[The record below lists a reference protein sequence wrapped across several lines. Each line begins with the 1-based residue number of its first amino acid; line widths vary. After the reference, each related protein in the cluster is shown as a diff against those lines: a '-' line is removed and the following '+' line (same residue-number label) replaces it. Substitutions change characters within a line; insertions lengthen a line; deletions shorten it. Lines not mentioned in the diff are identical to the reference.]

1 MSLYQSILAYLSAL
15 PTQNARLLRL
25 HTPLGPDALV
35 AERVEVDEA
44 IGPQAHAP
52 EGTAAP
58 AAAATQLV
66 VHALAGDAHLEL
78 KSLIG
83 QPVLL
88 ELLTAGGSL
97 RPWSGHVTSF
107 ALLGSDGGLARY
119 RLVIQPWL
127 AFLGHNQDSWVFQDQ
142 TVMEIVDQIFN
153 DHAGQ
158 GTLKPQWRW
167 ELSDPA
173 VYPRRSLSIQYN
185 ESDLAY
191 VHRLLREE
199 GLFYWWEH
207 EGAEGKGSH
216 TLVIADHNGAFQPNA
231 QSRVRFTQ
239 AGAVLKEDS
248 LTQVQTHARVRTAS
262 LELASGDHRT
272 LSLRPQQQSG
282 QNLPASLAHLSVADL
297 PGAYAYED
305 SAQGERLLQRQ
316 IEALDAQ
323 RHQGQATGTVRTA
336 APATHFTLVDH
347 PVHDGSNAERDQLV
361 ILRAQHRARNNLSAD
376 HKAQVLSLLGQLAQ
390 DKLGV
395 KTAPTPEEKDTSP
408 LYQCELQ
415 TLALAQPVRLVNVQA
430 NGLPDTRLHPRP
442 TITGV
447 QTALVVGTAEPVHTD
462 RDQRI
467 KVQFHWQ
474 RGAAGSHR
482 LEHPTGD
489 DNAPTSDASGTWVR
503 VATPVAGQNWG
514 SVFTPRLGQ
523 EVLVAFIAGD
533 IDRPVVIGSVY
544 NGQGQPEAQGN
555 QVARGGSGATGN
567 APAWFAG
574 SSRKDQNQG
583 HAHNAV
589 LSGLKSQELPSSQ
602 QGSGGHNQLVFD
614 DSPGANR
621 IELSTTQAATRL
633 QLGHLLNQNDN
644 QRLGSRGHGLELATR
659 AWGAVRAGSGLLI
672 SSHGKPA
679 STAGAGNQMD
689 SREPLA
695 RIQSGQELLH
705 TLAQSAQDHKA
716 QLAGEAP
723 VKGATEQDKAKQLPV
738 EQGLWATQQSL
749 KERQSNGGGESDD
762 PSSDEPSIGGGQG
775 TVTAW
780 SRPDLV
786 LASPAGIIQ
795 ASPKSGLTSAGHTVT
810 LVAGQDIN
818 QLAAQNWALAAKDGI
833 VLYTYGKASNGSK
846 PNQETGIQLHA
857 ASGNVNSQSQSGATH
872 VVADKAVSVSSTAA
886 GIKVSSP
893 TRIVLTAGG
902 AGITI
907 SGGNITLAAPG
918 NITLKAGMKNFT
930 GGSSANDSIKLKKA
944 SDLFDEQFVM
954 TDKVSQQPV
963 AGAPYRIENAKGQ
976 VVASGITD
984 AQGRTVRVTTS
995 TSEELF
1001 AHWGH

>member
-1 MSLYQSILAYLSAL
+1 MSLYQAILAHLSAL
-15 PTQNARLLRL
+15 PTQHARLLRL
-25 HTPLGPDALV
+25 HTPLGTDALV

-44 IGPQAHAP
+44 IGPLP
-52 EGTAAP
+52 EGSDAP
-58 AAAATQLV
+58 AAATQLV

-83 QPVLL
+83 QPVRLD
-88 ELLTAGGSL
+88 LLTADGSL
-97 RPWSGHVTSF
+97 RPWSGHVTRF

-127 AFLGHNQDSWVFQDQ
+127 AFLAHNQDSWVFQDQ
-142 TVMEIVDQIFN
+142 TVMEIVDDIFSGW
-153 DHAGQ
+153 AGQ
-158 GTLKPQWRW
+158 GVLKPQWRW
-167 ELSDPA
+167 DLTDPS
-173 VYPRRSLSIQYN
+173 VYPRRSLSVQYN

-207 EGAEGKGSH
+207 DSKGQEGSH
-216 TLVIADHNGAFQPNA
+216 TLVIADHNGALQPNA

-248 LTQVQTHARVRTAS
+248 LTRMETHARVRTAS
-262 LELASGDHRT
+262 LELASADYRT
-272 LSLRPQQQSG
+272 LGLRAQNQTG
-282 QNLPASLAHLSVADL
+282 QNLPANLQHLSAADV

-305 SAQGERLLQRQ
+305 SAQGERLLKRQ

-323 RHQGQATGTVRTA
+323 RHQSSATGTVRTA

-347 PVHDGSNAERDQLV
+347 PVHDGSDPTRDQLV
-361 ILRAQHRARNNLSAD
+361 ILRAQHSARNNLSAD

-395 KTAPTPEEKDTSP
+395 KAAPTPEDNDTSP

-415 TLALAQPVRLVNVQA
+415 TQPLAQPVRMVNVQH
-430 NGLPDTRLHPRP
+430 NGLPDPRLNPRP
-442 TITGV
+442 TVTGV
-447 QTALVVGTAEPVHTD
+447 QTALVVGTGEPVHTD

-482 LEHPTGD
+482 LEHPSGD
-489 DNAPTSDASGTWVR
+489 DNAPTNDARPGLAPGVAGAGTWVR

-523 EVLVAFIAGD
+523 EVLVAFIGGD

-544 NGQGQPEAQGN
+544 NGQGQGDAQGN
-555 QVARGGSGATGN
+555 QVSRGGSGATGN

-574 SSRKDQNQG
+574 AKPTADNQG
-583 HAHNAV
+583 HGHNAV
-589 LSGLKSQELPSSQ
+589 LSGIKSQELSSSQ
-602 QGSGGHNQLVFD
+602 GGSGGHNQLVFD
-614 DSPGANR
+614 DTPQANR

-644 QRLGSRGHGLELATR
+644 QRLGARGHGLELATR

-672 SSHGKPA
+672 STHGKPA
-679 STAGAGNQMD
+679 STAGGGQQMD

-716 QLAGEAP
+716 QISGEAQ
-723 VKGATEQDKAKQLPV
+723 VKGASEQNKGKQLPV

-749 KERQSNGGGESDD
+749 KERQSSGGA
-762 PSSDEPSIGGGQG
+762 EPETGDASQSIGGGQG
-775 TVTAW
+775 NVAAW

-786 LASPAGIIQ
+786 LASPAGILQ
-795 ASPKSGLTSAGHTVT
+795 SSPKSGVTSAGATTSV
-810 LVAGQDIN
+810 VAGQDIN
-818 QLAAQNWALAAKDGI
+818 QLAAQHWALAAKDGI
-833 VLYTYGKASNGSK
+833 VLYTYGKASNGQK

-857 ASGNVNSQSQSGATH
+857 ASGNVNSQSQSGSTH
-872 VVADKAVSVSSTAA
+872 ITADKAVSVSSTAA
-886 GIKVSSP
+886 GINASSP
-893 TRIVLTAGG
+893 TKIVLTAGG

-930 GGSSANDSIKLKKA
+930 GPGGASASVALKKPSA
-944 SDLFDEQFVM
+944 L
-954 TDKVSQQPV
+954 K
-963 AGAPYRIENAKGQ
+963 GCAKRMEEAA
-976 VVASGITD
+976 ASG
-984 AQGRTVRVTTS
+984 AAV
-995 TSEELF
+995 
-1001 AHWGH
+1001 

>member
-1 MSLYQSILAYLSAL
+1 MSLYQAILAHLSAL

-25 HTPLGPDALV
+25 HTPLGQDALV
-35 AERVEVDEA
+35 VENVEIDEA
-44 IGPQAHAP
+44 IGPLPDTPVAP
-52 EGTAAP
+52 DAP
-58 AAAATQLV
+58 AAATQIV

-78 KSLIG
+78 KQLMG

-88 ELLTAGGSL
+88 ELLTAHSTTEL
-97 RPWSGHVTSF
+97 RPWHGHVTSF

-119 RLVIQPWL
+119 RIVIQPWL
-127 AFLGHNQDSWVFQDQ
+127 AFLAHNQDSWVFQDR
-142 TVMEIVDQIFN
+142 TVMEIVDEIFN

-158 GTLKPQWRW
+158 GMLQPQWRW
-167 ELSDPA
+167 DLADPS
-173 VYPRRSLSIQYN
+173 VYPRRSLSVQYQ

-207 EGAEGKGSH
+207 DGQGEEGSH
-216 TLVIADHNGAFQPNA
+216 TLVIADHNGAFKPNQ

-248 LTQVQTHARVRTAS
+248 LSRVAGHASVQTAS
-262 LELASGDHRT
+262 LELASGDYRT
-272 LSLRPQQQSG
+272 LQLRPQQQTG
-282 QNLPASLAHLSVADL
+282 QHALHPLPQSLSHLSAADL

-305 SAQGERLLQRQ
+305 SAQGERLLKRQ
-316 IEALDAQ
+316 MEALDA
-323 RHQGQATGTVRTA
+323 RRSQGQATGTVRTA

-347 PVHDGSNAERDQLV
+347 PVHDGSDAARDQLV
-361 ILRAQHRARNNLSAD
+361 ILRAQHSARNNLRAD
-376 HKAQVLSLLGQLAQ
+376 HKAQVLSLLGQFAQ
-390 DKLGV
+390 DKQGIQR
-395 KTAPTPEEKDTSP
+395 APGPEDNDTRP

-415 TLALAQPVRLVNVQA
+415 TQPLALAVRLVNVQG
-430 NGLPDTRLHPRP
+430 NGLSAAMPDVRLNPRP

-447 QTALVVGTAEPVHTD
+447 QTALVVGLGEPTSPQGSSPVYTD

-482 LEHPTGD
+482 LDHPTGE
-489 DNAPTSDASGTWVR
+489 DNAPTRDASGTWVR
-503 VATPVAGQNWG
+503 VGTPVAGQNWG

-523 EVLVAFIAGD
+523 EVLVSFVGGD

-544 NGQGQPEAQGN
+544 NGQGQQDAQGN
-555 QVARGGSGATGN
+555 QIASGGSGATGN

-574 SSRKDQNQG
+574 SQASTGSARTGGVQG

-589 LSGLKSQELPSSQ
+589 LSGLKSQELQSSQ
-602 QGSGGHNQLVFD
+602 NGMGGHNQLVFD

-621 IELSTTQAATRL
+621 IELGTTQAATRL

-672 SSHGKPA
+672 SGHGKPA
-679 STAGAGNQMD
+679 STAGGGQQMD

-695 RIQSGQELLH
+695 RVQSGQELLH

-716 QLAGEAP
+716 LINGEAQ
-723 VKGATEQDKAKQLPV
+723 VKGATEKDTAKQLPV

-749 KERQSNGGGESDD
+749 KERQSNGVGEDSQN
-762 PSSDEPSIGGGQG
+762 SNGDEPSIGGGQG
-775 TVTAW
+775 TVAAW
-780 SRPDLV
+780 GRPDLV
-786 LASPAGIIQ
+786 LASPAGILQ
-795 ASPKSGLTSAGHTVT
+795 SSPKSGITSAGKTT
-810 LVAGQDIN
+810 SLVAGQDIN
-818 QLAAQNWALAAKDGI
+818 QLAGQNWALAAKDGI

-846 PNQETGIQLHA
+846 PNQETGIALHA

-872 VVADKAVSVSSTAA
+872 IAADKAVSVSSTAT
-886 GIKVSSP
+886 GINASSP
-893 TRIVLTAGG
+893 TKIVLTAGG

-930 GGSSANDSIKLKKA
+930 SGSSASASASLKNAGKLAECSSATEGAAANGA
-944 SDLFDEQFVM
+944 SAL
-954 TDKVSQQPV
+954 
-963 AGAPYRIENAKGQ
+963 
-976 VVASGITD
+976 
-984 AQGRTVRVTTS
+984 
-995 TSEELF
+995 
-1001 AHWGH
+1001 

>member
-1 MSLYQSILAYLSAL
+1 MSLYQSILAYFSAL

-25 HTPLGPDALV
+25 HTPLGTDALV

-44 IGPQAHAP
+44 IGPLPVAP
-52 EGTAAP
+52 DSAEAP
-58 AAAATQLV
+58 VAATQLV
-66 VHALAGDAHLEL
+66 VHALAGDTHLEL
-78 KSLIG
+78 KGLMG

-88 ELLTAGGSL
+88 ELLTADGGL
-97 RPWSGHVTSF
+97 RPWHGHVTSF

-142 TVMEIVDQIFN
+142 TVMEIVDEIFN
-153 DHAGQ
+153 DWAGQ
-158 GTLKPQWRW
+158 GHLKPQWRW
-167 ELSDPA
+167 ELSDPS
-173 VYPRRSLSIQYN
+173 VYPRRSLSTQYN

-207 EGAEGKGSH
+207 EGAEGEGSH
-216 TLVIADHNGAFQPNA
+216 TLVIADHNGAFQSNA
-231 QSRVRFTQ
+231 QSRARFTQ

-248 LTQVQTHARVRTAS
+248 LTRVETHARVRTAS
-262 LELASGDHRT
+262 LELASGDYRS
-272 LSLRPQQQSG
+272 LSLRPQQQTG
-282 QNLPASLAHLSVADL
+282 QHALHPLPQNLSHLSVADV

-305 SAQGERLLQRQ
+305 SAQGERLLKRQ

-323 RHQGQATGTVRTA
+323 RHQGSAVGTVRSA

-347 PVHDGSNAERDQLV
+347 PVYDGSNAERDQLV

-376 HKAQVLSLLGQLAQ
+376 HKAQVLSLLGQIAQ

-395 KTAPTPEEKDTSP
+395 KAAPSPDETDNSP
-408 LYQCELQ
+408 LYQCDLQ
-415 TLALAQPVRLVNVQA
+415 TQPMAQPVRMVHVQA
-430 NGLPDTRLHPRP
+430 NGLPDTRIHPRP

-447 QTALVVGTAEPVHTD
+447 QTALVVGLGEPLHTD

-482 LEHPTGD
+482 LEHPTGA

-514 SVFTPRLGQ
+514 SVFTPRQGQ

-533 IDRPVVIGSVY
+533 IDRPVVVGSVY
-544 NGQGQPEAQGN
+544 NGQGQQDAQGN

-574 SSRKDQNQG
+574 SQPSDSNQG
-583 HAHNAV
+583 HGHNAV
-589 LSGLKSQELPSSQ
+589 LSGIKSQEVPSSAN
-602 QGSGGHNQLVFD
+602 GSGGHNQLVFD
-614 DSPGANR
+614 DTPQANR

-672 SSHGKPA
+672 STHGKPA
-679 STAGAGNQMD
+679 STAGGANQMD
-689 SREPLA
+689 SSEPLS
-695 RIQSGQELLH
+695 RLQSGQELLH

-716 QLAGEAP
+716 QLSGEVQ
-723 VKGATEQDKAKQLPV
+723 VKGATEQDKGKQLPV

-749 KERQSNGGGESDD
+749 KERQTNGGGDNAA
-762 PSSDEPSIGGGQG
+762 SDEPSIGGGQG

-780 SRPDLV
+780 GRSDLV
-786 LASPAGIIQ
+786 LASPVGILQ
-795 ASPKSGLTSAGHTVT
+795 ASPKSGITSAGNTT
-810 LVAGQDIN
+810 SLVAGQDIN

-833 VLYTYGKASNGSK
+833 VLYTYGKASNASK
-846 PNQETGIQLHA
+846 PNQETGIALHA
-857 ASGNVNSQSQSGATH
+857 ASGNVSSQSQSGSTH
-872 VVADKAVSVSSTAA
+872 IAADKAVSISSTAA
-886 GIKVSSP
+886 GISACSP

-930 GGSSANDSIKLKKA
+930 GGSSANASVSLKKA
-944 SDLFDEQFVM
+944 GVL
-954 TDKVSQQPV
+954 
-963 AGAPYRIENAKGQ
+963 KGCAQRQ
-976 VVASGITD
+976 VKGLDAIT
-984 AQGRTVRVTTS
+984 
-995 TSEELF
+995 EF
-1001 AHWGH
+1001 

>member
-1 MSLYQSILAYLSAL
+1 MSLYQSILSYLSAL

-25 HTPLGPDALV
+25 HTPLGTDALV
-35 AERVEVDEA
+35 AERVAVDEA
-44 IGPQAHAP
+44 IGPLPDGADAP
-52 EGTAAP
+52 
-58 AAAATQLV
+58 AAATQLV

-88 ELLTAGGSL
+88 ELLTAGSGL
-97 RPWSGHVTSF
+97 RPWSGHVSGF

-167 ELSDPA
+167 DLADPS
-173 VYPRRSLSIQYN
+173 VYPRRSLSVQYN

-207 EGAEGKGSH
+207 DGADGKGSH
-216 TLVIADHNGAFQPNA
+216 TLVIADHNGAFKANA

-262 LELASGDHRT
+262 LELASGDYRT
-272 LSLRPQQQSG
+272 LQLRPQQQSG
-282 QNLPASLAHLSVADL
+282 QNVPANLGHLSAADV

-305 SAQGERLLQRQ
+305 SAQGERLLKRQ

-323 RHQGQATGTVRTA
+323 RHQGSAVGSVRTA
-336 APATHFTLVDH
+336 SPGTHFTLVDH
-347 PVHDGSNAERDQLV
+347 PVHDGSKTERDQLV

-376 HKAQVLSLLGQLAQ
+376 HKAQVLSLLGQIAQ

-395 KTAPTPEEKDTSP
+395 KTAPTPEEADTLP

-415 TLALAQPVRLVNVQA
+415 TQLLGQAVRMANVQH
-430 NGLPDTRLHPRP
+430 NGLPDTRLNPRP

-447 QTALVVGTAEPVHTD
+447 QTALVVGLGEPVHTD

-482 LEHPTGD
+482 LDQPTGD
-489 DNAPTSDASGTWVR
+489 DNAPTNDASGTWVR

-523 EVLVAFIAGD
+523 EVLVAFIGGD

-544 NGQGQPEAQGN
+544 NGHGQSDAQGN

-574 SSRKDQNQG
+574 SKPRADNQG
-583 HAHNAV
+583 HGHNAV
-589 LSGLKSQELPSSQ
+589 LSGIKSQELSSSAN
-602 QGSGGHNQLVFD
+602 GSGGHNQLVFD
-614 DSPGANR
+614 DTPQANR

-672 SSHGKPA
+672 STHGKPA
-679 STAGAGNQMD
+679 STVGGGQQMD
-689 SREPLA
+689 SREPLS

-705 TLAQSAQDHKA
+705 TLAQSAQDHQA
-716 QLAGEAP
+716 QIKGEAQ
-723 VKGATEQDKAKQLPV
+723 VKGATEQDKGKQLPV

-749 KERQSNGGGESDD
+749 KERQSNGGSGETESTN
-762 PSSDEPSIGGGQG
+762 SDEPGIGGGQG
-775 TVTAW
+775 TVAAW
-780 SRPDLV
+780 GRPDLV

-795 ASPKSGLTSAGHTVT
+795 SSPKSGITSAGNTT
-810 LVAGQDIN
+810 SLVAGQDIN
-818 QLAAQNWALAAKDGI
+818 QLAGQNWALAAKDGI
-833 VLYTYGKASNGSK
+833 VLYTYGKASNAAK
-846 PNQETGIQLHA
+846 PNQETGIALHA
-857 ASGNVNSQSQSGATH
+857 ASGNVNSQSLSGSTH
-872 VVADKAVSVSSTAA
+872 VAADKAVSVSSTAA
-886 GIKVSSP
+886 GINASSP
-893 TRIVLTAGG
+893 TKIVLTAGG

-930 GGSSANDSIKLKKA
+930 GGSSASASVSLKKPA
-944 SDLFDEQFVM
+944 DMPTKPMPVAFSLVDAEGKSPPAEAVSL
-954 TDKVSQQPV
+954 KGAVSQ
-963 AGAPYRIENAKGQ
+963 ALSISGGSA
-976 VVASGITD
+976 VVDNLKPGL
-984 AQGRTVRVTTS
+984 VRGKQDNRRS
-995 TSEELF
+995 
-1001 AHWGH
+1001 

>member
-1 MSLYQSILAYLSAL
+1 MSLYQAILAHLSAL

-25 HTPLGPDALV
+25 HTPLGQDALV
-35 AERVEVDEA
+35 VENVEIDEA
-44 IGPQAHAP
+44 IGPLPGAP
-52 EGTAAP
+52 DAP
-58 AAAATQLV
+58 AAGTQIV

-78 KSLIG
+78 KQLMG
-83 QPVLL
+83 QPMLL
-88 ELLTAGGSL
+88 ELLTAHSTTEL
-97 RPWSGHVTSF
+97 RPWHGHVTSF

-127 AFLGHNQDSWVFQDQ
+127 AFLGHNQDSWVFQDR
-142 TVMEIVDQIFN
+142 TVMEIVDEIFN
-153 DHAGQ
+153 DWAGQ
-158 GTLKPQWRW
+158 GQLKPQWRW
-167 ELSDPA
+167 ELADPSA
-173 VYPRRSLSIQYN
+173 YPRRSLSAQYQ

-207 EGAEGKGSH
+207 EGKGEEGSH
-216 TLVIADHNGAFQPNA
+216 TLVIADHNGAFQPNQ

-248 LTQVQTHARVRTAS
+248 LSRVAGHVRVQTAS
-262 LELASGDHRT
+262 LELASADHRT
-272 LSLRPQQQSG
+272 LQLRPQQQTG
-282 QNLPASLAHLSVADL
+282 QNLPASLNVLSAADL

-305 SAQGERLLQRQ
+305 SAQGQRLLQRQ
-316 IEALDAQ
+316 IEALDAR
-323 RHQGQATGTVRTA
+323 RHQGSATGTVRTA

-347 PVHDGSNAERDQLV
+347 PLHDGSDAARDQLI
-361 ILRAQHRARNNLSAD
+361 ILRAQHSARNNLRAD
-376 HKAQVLSLLGQLAQ
+376 HKAQVISLLGQLAQ

-395 KTAPTPEEKDTSP
+395 QRAPDPEQNDNSP
-408 LYQCELQ
+408 LYQCQLQ
-415 TLALAQPVRLVNVQA
+415 TQALAQPVRMVNVQS
-430 NGLPDTRLHPRP
+430 NGLPDTRLNPRP

-447 QTALVVGTAEPVHTD
+447 QTALVVGLGEPVHTD

-482 LEHPTGD
+482 LDHPTGE
-489 DNAPTSDASGTWVR
+489 DNAPTNDSSGTWVR

-514 SVFTPRLGQ
+514 SAFTPRLGQ
-523 EVLVAFIAGD
+523 EVLVSFIGGD

-544 NGQGQPEAQGN
+544 NGQGQQDAQGN
-555 QVARGGSGATGN
+555 QVASGGSGATGN

-574 SSRKDQNQG
+574 SQRKDQQQG

-589 LSGLKSQELPSSQ
+589 LSGLKSQELHSSNS
-602 QGSGGHNQLVFD
+602 GMGGHNQLVFD

-621 IELSTTQAATRL
+621 IELGTTQAATRL

-644 QRLGSRGHGLELATR
+644 QRLGARGHGLELATR
-659 AWGAVRAGSGLLI
+659 AWGAVRAGNGLLI

-679 STAGAGNQMD
+679 STAGGGQQMD

-695 RIQSGQELLH
+695 RIQCGQELLH
-705 TLAQSAQDHKA
+705 TLAQSAQDHQA
-716 QLAGEAP
+716 QISGEVQ
-723 VKGATEQDKAKQLPV
+723 VKGATQQDKAKQLPV

-749 KERQSNGGGESDD
+749 KERQSSGGGGGEDTVG
-762 PSSDEPSIGGGQG
+762 DEASIGGGQG
-775 TVTAW
+775 TVAAW
-780 SRPDLV
+780 GRPDLV

-795 ASPKSGLTSAGHTVT
+795 SSPKSGITSAGNTTT

-818 QLAAQNWALAAKDGI
+818 QLAGQNWALAAKDGI
-833 VLYTYGKASNGSK
+833 VLYTYGKASNGPK
-846 PNQETGIQLHA
+846 PNQETGIALHA
-857 ASGNVNSQSQSGATH
+857 ASGNVNSQSQSGATQIA
-872 VVADKAVSVSSTAA
+872 ADKAVSVSSTAA
-886 GIKVSSP
+886 GINASSP
-893 TRIVLTAGG
+893 TKIVLTAGS

-930 GGSSANDSIKLKKA
+930 GAGGAGASVSLNKA
-944 SDLFDEQFVM
+944 SALKGCAKRMEEAA
-954 TDKVSQQPV
+954 VS
-963 AGAPYRIENAKGQ
+963 GAA
-976 VVASGITD
+976 V
-984 AQGRTVRVTTS
+984 
-995 TSEELF
+995 
-1001 AHWGH
+1001 

>member
-1 MSLYQSILAYLSAL
+1 MSLYQAILAHLSAL

-25 HTPLGPDALV
+25 HTPLGTDALV

-44 IGPQAHAP
+44 IGPLP
-52 EGTAAP
+52 EGSDAP
-58 AAAATQLV
+58 AAATQLV

-83 QPVLL
+83 QPVRLD
-88 ELLTAGGSL
+88 LLTADGSL

-127 AFLGHNQDSWVFQDQ
+127 AFLVHNQDSWVFQDQ

-167 ELSDPA
+167 ELSDA
-173 VYPRRSLSIQYN
+173 SVYPRRSLSIQYN

-207 EGAEGKGSH
+207 TADGEEGGH
-216 TLVIADHNGAFQPNA
+216 TLVIADHNGVFQPNA
-231 QSRVRFTQ
+231 QTTVRFTQ
-239 AGAVLKEDS
+239 AGSVLKEDS

-262 LELASGDHRT
+262 LELASGDYRS
-272 LSLRPQQQSG
+272 LSLRPQHQTG
-282 QNLPASLAHLSVADL
+282 QNLPASLAHLSAADL

-305 SAQGERLLQRQ
+305 SAQGERLLKRQ

-323 RHQGQATGTVRTA
+323 RHQGNAVGTVRTA

-347 PVHDGSNAERDQLV
+347 PVHDGSSTERDQLV
-361 ILRAQHRARNNLSAD
+361 ILRAHHRARNNLSAD

-395 KTAPTPEEKDTSP
+395 QTAPSPDETDTSP

-415 TLALAQPVRLVNVQA
+415 TQALAQPVRMVNVQS
-430 NGLPDTRLHPRP
+430 NGLPDSRLNPRP

-447 QTALVVGTAEPVHTD
+447 QTALVVGTGEPVHTD

-482 LEHPTGD
+482 LEHPSGD
-489 DNAPTSDASGTWVR
+489 DNAPTNDATGTWVR

-514 SVFTPRLGQ
+514 SVFTPRVGQ

-533 IDRPVVIGSVY
+533 VDRPVVIGSVY
-544 NGQGQPEAQGN
+544 NGQGQGDAQGN

-574 SSRKDQNQG
+574 SKPSADNQG
-583 HAHNAV
+583 HGHNAV
-589 LSGLKSQELPSSQ
+589 LSGLKSQELPSSAS
-602 QGSGGHNQLVFD
+602 GSGGHNQLVFD
-614 DSPGANR
+614 DTPGANR

-672 SSHGKPA
+672 STHGKPA
-679 STAGAGNQMD
+679 STAGGGNQMD

-716 QLAGEAP
+716 QISGEAQ
-723 VKGATEQDKAKQLPV
+723 VKGATEQDNSKQLPV

-749 KERQSNGGGESDD
+749 KERQTSSGGEGGGDSTAG
-762 PSSDEPSIGGGQG
+762 DEASIGGENSQPATIGGGQG
-775 TVTAW
+775 SVTAW

-795 ASPKSGLTSAGHTVT
+795 ASPRSGVTSAGNTT
-810 LVAGQDIN
+810 SLVAGQDIN
-818 QLAAQNWALAAKDGI
+818 QLSAQNWALAAKDGI
-833 VLYTYGKASNGSK
+833 VLYTYGKASNGQK
-846 PNQETGIQLHA
+846 PNQETGVQLHA
-857 ASGNVNSQSQSGATH
+857 ASGNVSSQSQSGATQ
-872 VVADKAVSVSSTAA
+872 VAADKAVNISSTAA
-886 GIKVSSP
+886 GINASSP
-893 TRIVLTAGG
+893 TKILLTAGG

-918 NITLKAGMKNFT
+918 NITFKAGMKNFT
-930 GGSSANDSIKLKKA
+930 GGSSASVSVTLKKA
-944 SDLFDEQFVM
+944 GVL
-954 TDKVSQQPV
+954 
-963 AGAPYRIENAKGQ
+963 KGCAQRQ
-976 VVASGITD
+976 VKGLDAIT
-984 AQGRTVRVTTS
+984 
-995 TSEELF
+995 EF
-1001 AHWGH
+1001 

>member
-1 MSLYQSILAYLSAL
+1 MSLYQSILAYFSAL

-25 HTPLGPDALV
+25 HTPLGTDALV
-35 AERVEVDEA
+35 AERLEVDEA
-44 IGPQAHAP
+44 IGPLPVAP
-52 EGTAAP
+52 DSAEAP
-58 AAAATQLV
+58 VAATQLV
-66 VHALAGDAHLEL
+66 VHALAGDTHLEL
-78 KSLIG
+78 KSLMC

-88 ELLTAGGSL
+88 ELLTADGGL
-97 RPWSGHVTSF
+97 RPWHGHVTGF

-142 TVMEIVDQIFN
+142 TVMEIVDEIFN
-153 DHAGQ
+153 DWAGQ
-158 GTLKPQWRW
+158 GQLKPQWRW
-167 ELSDPA
+167 ELSDPS
-173 VYPRRSLSIQYN
+173 VYPRRSLSTQYN

-207 EGAEGKGSH
+207 EGAEGEGSH
-216 TLVIADHNGAFQPNA
+216 TLVIADHNGAFQSNA

-248 LTQVQTHARVRTAS
+248 LTRVETHARVRTAS
-262 LELASGDHRT
+262 LELASGDYRSM
-272 LSLRPQQQSG
+272 SLRPQQQTG
-282 QNLPASLAHLSVADL
+282 QHALHPLPQNLSHLCVADV

-305 SAQGERLLQRQ
+305 SAQGERLLKRQ

-323 RHQGQATGTVRTA
+323 RHQGSAVGTVRSA

-361 ILRAQHRARNNLSAD
+361 ILRALHRARNNLSAD
-376 HKAQVLSLLGQLAQ
+376 HKAQVRSLMGQIAR

-395 KTAPTPEEKDTSP
+395 KAAPSPEETDNSQ

-415 TLALAQPVRLVNVQA
+415 TQPLAQPVRMVHVQA
-430 NGLPDTRLHPRP
+430 NGLPDTRLNPRP
-442 TITGV
+442 SITGV
-447 QTALVVGTAEPVHTD
+447 QTALVVGLGEPVHTD

-482 LEHPTGD
+482 LDHPSGG

-544 NGQGQPEAQGN
+544 NGQGQKDAQGN

-574 SSRKDQNQG
+574 SQPSAGNQG
-583 HAHNAV
+583 HGHDAV
-589 LSGLKSQELPSSQ
+589 LSGIKSQELPNSAN
-602 QGSGGHNQLVFD
+602 GSGGHNQLVFD
-614 DSPGANR
+614 DTPQANR

-672 SSHGKPA
+672 STHGKPA
-679 STAGAGNQMD
+679 STVGGANQMD
-689 SREPLA
+689 SREPLS
-695 RIQSGQELLH
+695 RLQSGQELLH

-716 QLAGEAP
+716 QINGEVQ
-723 VKGATEQDKAKQLPV
+723 VKGATEQDKGKQLPV
-738 EQGLWATQQSL
+738 ELGLWATQQSL
-749 KERQSNGGGESDD
+749 KERQSNGGGDSAVG
-762 PSSDEPSIGGGQG
+762 DEASIGGGQG
-775 TVTAW
+775 SVTAW

-786 LASPAGIIQ
+786 LASPAGILQ
-795 ASPKSGLTSAGHTVT
+795 ASPKSGITSAGNTT
-810 LVAGQDIN
+810 SLVAGQDIN

-833 VLYTYGKASNGSK
+833 VLYTYGKASDASK
-846 PNQETGIQLHA
+846 PNQETGIALHA
-857 ASGNVNSQSQSGATH
+857 ASGNVNSESQSGATH
-872 VVADKAVSVSSTAA
+872 VAADKAVSVSSTAA
-886 GIKVSSP
+886 GISASSP
-893 TRIVLTAGG
+893 TKIVLTAGG

-907 SGGNITLAAPG
+907 SSGNITLAAPG

-930 GGSSANDSIKLKKA
+930 GGRSANASVSLKKA
-944 SDLFDEQFVM
+944 GVL
-954 TDKVSQQPV
+954 
-963 AGAPYRIENAKGQ
+963 KGCAQRQ
-976 VVASGITD
+976 VKGLDAIT
-984 AQGRTVRVTTS
+984 
-995 TSEELF
+995 EF
-1001 AHWGH
+1001 

>member
-1 MSLYQSILAYLSAL
+1 MSIYQSILAYFSAL

-25 HTPLGPDALV
+25 HTPLGTDALV

-44 IGPQAHAP
+44 IGPLP
-52 EGTAAP
+52 EASDDP
-58 AAAATQLV
+58 VAATQLI

-83 QPVLL
+83 QPVTLQLL
-88 ELLTAGGSL
+88 LADGSL
-97 RPWSGHVTSF
+97 RPWHGHVTRF

-127 AFLGHNQDSWVFQDQ
+127 AFLAHNQDSWVFQDQ
-142 TVMEIVDQIFN
+142 TVMEIVDEIFN
-153 DHAGQ
+153 GYAGQ

-167 ELSDPA
+167 ELSDTA
-173 VYPRRSLSIQYN
+173 AYPRRSLSVQYQ

-207 EGAEGKGSH
+207 ESSGEEGSH
-216 TLVIADHNGAFQPNA
+216 TLVIADHNGAFKSNP

-239 AGAVLKEDS
+239 AGAALKEDS

-262 LELASGDHRT
+262 LELASADHRS

-282 QNLPASLAHLSVADL
+282 QNLPANLAHLSAADV

-305 SAQGERLLQRQ
+305 SAQGERLLKRQ
-316 IEALDAQ
+316 MEALDAQ
-323 RHQGQATGTVRTA
+323 RSQGNASGSYRRA
-336 APATHFTLVDH
+336 APATHFTLTDH
-347 PVHDGSNAERDQLV
+347 PVHNGSNTSRDQLV
-361 ILRAQHRARNNLSAD
+361 ILRAQHSARNNLRAD

-395 KTAPTPEEKDTSP
+395 KAAPTPEDNDTSP

-415 TLALAQPVRLVNVQA
+415 TQPLAQPVRMVNVQHVSGGPSPLGLG
-430 NGLPDTRLHPRP
+430 GLPDTRIHPRP

-447 QTALVVGTAEPVHTD
+447 QTALVVGLGEPVHTD

-474 RGAAGSHR
+474 RGANGSHR
-482 LEHPTGD
+482 LDHPSGE
-489 DNAPTSDASGTWVR
+489 DNAPTNDSSGTWVR

-533 IDRPVVIGSVY
+533 IDRPVVVGSVY
-544 NGQGQPEAQGN
+544 NGQGQGDAQGN

-574 SSRKDQNQG
+574 SQRKEQNQG

-589 LSGLKSQELPSSQ
+589 LSGLKSQELPSSTS
-602 QGSGGHNQLVFD
+602 GTGGHNQLVFD
-614 DSPGANR
+614 DSPQANR

-644 QRLGSRGHGLELATR
+644 QRLGPRGHGLELATR

-672 SSHGKPA
+672 STHGKPA
-679 STAGAGNQMD
+679 STAGGGQQMD
-689 SREPLA
+689 SREPLS

-705 TLAQSAQDHKA
+705 TLAQSAQDHQA
-716 QLAGEAP
+716 QISGERQ
-723 VKGATEQDKAKQLPV
+723 VKGATEQDKGKQLAV

-749 KERQSNGGGESDD
+749 KERQSSGGGEPETGDLSQ
-762 PSSDEPSIGGGQG
+762 SIGGGQG
-775 TVTAW
+775 NVAAW

-795 ASPKSGLTSAGHTVT
+795 SSPKSGITSAGATT
-810 LVAGQDIN
+810 SLVAGQDIN
-818 QLAAQNWALAAKDGI
+818 QLAAQHWALAAKDGI
-833 VLYTYGKASNGSK
+833 VLYTYGKASNGQK
-846 PNQETGIQLHA
+846 PNKETGIQLHA

-872 VVADKAVSVSSTAA
+872 VAADKAVNISSTAA
-886 GIKVSSP
+886 GINASSP
-893 TRIVLTAGG
+893 TKILLTAGG

-918 NITLKAGMKNFT
+918 NITFKAGMKNFT
-930 GGSSANDSIKLKKA
+930 GGSSASASVSLKKPGV
-944 SDLFDEQFVM
+944 L
-954 TDKVSQQPV
+954 
-963 AGAPYRIENAKGQ
+963 KGCAQRQ
-976 VVASGITD
+976 VKGMDAIT
-984 AQGRTVRVTTS
+984 
-995 TSEELF
+995 EF
-1001 AHWGH
+1001 

>member
-88 ELLTAGGSL
+88 ELLTADGSL
-97 RPWSGHVTSF
+97 RPFSGHVTSF

-207 EGAEGKGSH
+207 DGAEGKGSH

-305 SAQGERLLQRQ
+305 NAQGERLLQRQ

-415 TLALAQPVRLVNVQA
+415 TQALAQPVRLVNVQA
-430 NGLPDTRLHPRP
+430 NGLPDVRLHPRP

-544 NGQGQPEAQGN
+544 NGQGQPDAQGN
-555 QVARGGSGATGN
+555 QVARGGSGSTGN

-574 SSRKDQNQG
+574 SSRKDWNQG

-716 QLAGEAP
+716 QLGGEAQ

-775 TVTAW
+775 SVTAW

-795 ASPKSGLTSAGHTVT
+795 ASPKSGITSAGHTVS

-846 PNQETGIQLHA
+846 PNQETGVQLHA

-930 GGSSANDSIKLKKA
+930 GGASKKASVKLKKA
-944 SDLFDEQFVM
+944 VPGWSNSPICWECMLKGMQ
-954 TDKVSQQPV
+954 
-963 AGAPYRIENAKGQ
+963 GA
-976 VVASGITD
+976 
-984 AQGRTVRVTTS
+984 
-995 TSEELF
+995 
-1001 AHWGH
+1001 